1 MPKPQK
7 HSFNIS
13 GHQTS
18 ITLEDEFWQAL
29 KQIAADK
36 NQSLAQIII
45 EIDNKRSDE
54 NLSSAVRLYILR
66 YYQDLVEAASR
77 LPE

>member
-7 HSFNIS
+7 HSFNIL

-29 KQIAADK
+29 KTIAKDK
-36 NQSLAQIII
+36 DKSLAQIVAN
-45 EIDNKRSDE
+45 IDNKRKDE
-54 NLSSAVRLYILR
+54 NLSSAVRVFILQ
-66 YYQDLVEAASR
+66 YYKD
-77 LPE
+77 

>member
-1 MPKPQK
+1 MPKPKK

-29 KQIAADK
+29 KHIAVQNK
-36 NQSLAQIII
+36 QSLAQIII
-45 EIDNKRSDE
+45 KIDNQRKDE
-54 NLSSAVRLYILR
+54 NLSSAVRLYILK
-66 YYQDLVEAASR
+66 YYQDLNEASSQ
-77 LPE
+77 

>member
-18 ITLEDEFWQAL
+18 ITLEAEFWQAL
-29 KQIAADK
+29 KTIAAQK
-36 NQSLAQIII
+36 QQSLAQIIMQ
-45 EIDNKRSDE
+45 IDNKRTDE
-54 NLSSAVRLYILR
+54 NLSSAVRVYILK
-66 YYQDLVEAASR
+66 YYQQA
-77 LPE
+77 

>member
-29 KQIAADK
+29 KSIATAQ
-36 NQSLAQIII
+36 NRPLAQLIIN
-45 EIDNKRSDE
+45 IDNKRHDE
-54 NLSSAVRLYILR
+54 NLSSAVRVYILK
-66 YYQDLVEAASR
+66 YYQNIDH
-77 LPE
+77 

>member
-29 KQIAADK
+29 KSIAAEQQ
-36 NQSLAQIII
+36 QSLAQLIIK
-45 EIDNKRSDE
+45 IDNKRSDE
-54 NLSSAVRLYILR
+54 NLSSAVRVFILHH
-66 YYQDLVEAASR
+66 YQAKTTKTTA
-77 LPE
+77 

>member
-18 ITLEDEFWQAL
+18 ITLENEFWQAL
-29 KQIAADK
+29 KDIAAQK
-36 NQSLAQIII
+36 NQSLAQIILNV
-45 EIDNKRSDE
+45 DNKRKDE
-54 NLSSAVRLYILR
+54 NLSSAVRVFILEH
-66 YYQDLVEAASR
+66 YQQQSS
-77 LPE
+77 LPTLS

>member
-18 ITLEDEFWQAL
+18 ITLEAEFWSAL
-29 KQIAADK
+29 KTIAAAK
-36 NQSLAQIII
+36 NQSLSQIII
-45 EIDNKRSDE
+45 RIDNQRVDQ
-54 NLSSAVRLYILR
+54 NLSSAVRVYILKH
-66 YYQDLVEAASR
+66 YQNH
-77 LPE
+77 

>member
-29 KQIAADK
+29 KTIATAK

-45 EIDNKRSDE
+45 NIDNQRQDE
-54 NLSSAVRLYILR
+54 NLSSAVRLYILKH
-66 YYQDLVEAASR
+66 YQDQQA
-77 LPE
+77 

>member
-18 ITLEDEFWQAL
+18 ITLENEFWQAL
-29 KQIAADK
+29 KSIAIAQNK
-36 NQSLAQIII
+36 PLAQLIIN
-45 EIDNKRSDE
+45 IDNQRHDE
-54 NLSSAVRLYILR
+54 NLSSAVRVYILK
-66 YYQDLVEAASR
+66 YYQDMDH
-77 LPE
+77 

>member
-18 ITLEDEFWQAL
+18 ITLENEFWQAL
-29 KQIAADK
+29 KAIAEQQQ
-36 NQSLAQIII
+36 QSLAQTIIK
-45 EIDNKRSDE
+45 IDNQRTDE
-54 NLSSAVRLYILR
+54 NLSSAVRVYILKF
-66 YYQDLVEAASR
+66 YQGR
-77 LPE
+77 

>member
-18 ITLEDEFWQAL
+18 ITLEGEFWQAL
-29 KQIAADK
+29 KSIASAN

-45 EIDNKRSDE
+45 NIDNKRQDE
-54 NLSSAVRLYILR
+54 NLSSAVRVYILE
-66 YYQDLVEAASR
+66 YYQNR
-77 LPE
+77 HH

>member
-18 ITLEDEFWQAL
+18 ITLEEEFWQAL
-29 KQIAADK
+29 KSIGAKQNK
-36 NQSLAQIII
+36 SLAQLIIN
-45 EIDNKRSDE
+45 IDNKRNDE
-54 NLSSAVRLYILR
+54 NLSSAVRIFILKH
-66 YYQDLVEAASR
+66 YQNQ
-77 LPE
+77 

>member
-1 MPKPQK
+1 MPKPKK

-29 KQIAADK
+29 KHIAVQNK
-36 NQSLAQIII
+36 QSLAQIII
-45 EIDNKRSDE
+45 KIDNQRKDE
-54 NLSSAVRLYILR
+54 NLSSAVRLYILK
-66 YYQDLVEAASR
+66 YYQDLNETSSQ
-77 LPE
+77 

>member
-18 ITLEDEFWQAL
+18 ITLEIEFWQAL
-29 KQIAADK
+29 KAIALAK
-36 NQSLAQIII
+36 SQSLSQLIMQIDAQ
-45 EIDNKRSDE
+45 RLDE
-54 NLSSAVRLYILR
+54 NLSSAVRVYILK
-66 YYQDLVEAASR
+66 YYQPS
-77 LPE
+77 